1 MESEFTVTAGFE
13 TVYLINGAFAENPV
27 FRFDPDEV
35 LYITVLPLSA
45 HLLPYTVKIVSGTV
59 RSNRELAVC
68 ARLGGGYFVRFM
80 PRYAYMYGAGRQ
92 AQADGGGSVPARFF
106 ALVKEGRLPE
116 ARALMTKELSSSVTD
131 ADLSAFFDG
140 YTAAIE
146 NAGKVYLLDE
156 NSVGTEYRFALSA
169 SLIDNIEEIAG
180 SPRGQ

>member
-92 AQADGGGSVPARFF
+92 AQADGGGSVPPAFSRWLRGT
-106 ALVKEGRLPE
+106 APGG
-116 ARALMTKELSSSVTD
+116 AALMTKELSSSVTD

-156 NSVGTEYRFALSA
+156 NSVGANTALPSPPAA
-169 SLIDNIEEIAG
+169 STI
-180 SPRGQ
+180 

>member
-1 MESEFTVTAGFE
+1 MEPEFTVTADFAA
-13 TVYLINGAFAENPV
+13 VYLINGAFAENPV

-68 ARLGGGYFVRFM
+68 AKLGGGYFVRFM
-80 PRYAYMYGAGRQ
+80 PRYAYMYGANRQ
-92 AQADGGGSVPARFF
+92 AADGGGSVPARFF

-116 ARALMTKELSSSVTD
+116 ARALMTDALSSSVTD

-140 YTAAIE
+140 FTAVIE
-146 NAGKVYLLDE
+146 NAGRTYLLDE

-169 SLIDNIEEIAG
+169 GLIDNIEEIAG